1 MELITRE
8 AGSTIRHVERVRL
21 STRQA
26 IRTMANGRTIKP
38 ISLEFTRLLK
48 VLDMK
53 GSGETISSMATVLRI

>member
-1 MELITRE
+1 MGHITKE

-48 VLDMK
+48 VLGMK
-53 GSGETISSMATVLRI
+53 ASGETINSMATVLRI

>member
-1 MELITRE
+1 MEHITKE
-8 AGSTIRHVERVRL
+8 AGSTIRHVEKVRL

-38 ISLEFTRLLK
+38 ISLEFTKLLK